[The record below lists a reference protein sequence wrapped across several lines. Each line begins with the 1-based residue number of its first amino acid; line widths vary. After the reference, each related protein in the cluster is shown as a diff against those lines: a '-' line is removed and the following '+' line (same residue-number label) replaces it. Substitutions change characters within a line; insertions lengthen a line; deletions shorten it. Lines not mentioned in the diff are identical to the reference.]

1 MIYEIIG
8 ETAKATQGEK
18 AMTAQTQQTTRDY
31 RSNLASKCQGIAHNL
46 SYNEP
51 VVGTAKHLLIEA
63 SHALDSCAVRVH
75 KKRDGLL
82 IVNARGKSRYMTWR
96 ERIAYWVLGVTEI
109 RP

>member
-1 MIYEIIG
+1 MTTETQQAIYE
-8 ETAKATQGEK
+8 
-18 AMTAQTQQTTRDY
+18 Y

-51 VVGTAKHLLIEA
+51 VVGTAKHFLIEA
-63 SHALDSCAVRVH
+63 SHALDSGAVRVH

-82 IVNARGKSRYMTWR
+82 LINARGKSRYMTWR
-96 ERIAYWVLGVTEI
+96 ERIAYWILGATEI